1 MPKERDFEK
10 PKIFRTHVC
19 VWWISYKK
27 ILHLI
32 RHTLMTGNKTMS
44 LLAAALAWAVALAGH
59 MTSIPRSILRA
70 KTKSLHS
77 LTPPLYSK
85 EKIMYFFSE
94 TRPLSRHFL
103 KKVFFASKK
112 FQTVVR
118 MSKFSKSN
126 NRRKMAVYWDPPAPP
141 FSLLNTTLR
150 SVTFCRWYTFF
161 NEIFHVFFSSETR
174 LLHYKLRFLLFFK
187 FIFKHGL
194 NQLQRKIFSPL
205 GTF

>member
-1 MPKERDFEK
+1 MDFIQENT
-10 PKIFRTHVC
+10 PFDTSHSDDRQQNNE
-19 VWWISYKK
+19 S
-27 ILHLI
+27 
-32 RHTLMTGNKTMS
+32 
-44 LLAAALAWAVALAGH
+44 AGSSSGLSSGASGSH
-59 MTSIPRSILRA
+59 DINPAFDSESQDEVITQSD
-70 KTKSLHS
+70 
-77 LTPPLYSK
+77 PPLYSK

-194 NQLQRKIFSPL
+194 NQLQRKKFSPL

>member
-1 MPKERDFEK
+1 MMPKERDSEN

-27 ILHLI
+27 ILHLL
-32 RHTLMTGNKTMS
+32 RHTDDRQQNNES
-44 LLAAALAWAVALAGH
+44 AG
-59 MTSIPRSILRA
+59 SSSGLSSGASRSHDINPA
-70 KTKSLHS
+70 FDSESQDEVITQSD
-77 LTPPLYSK
+77 PPLYSK

-126 NRRKMAVYWDPPAPP
+126 NRRKMAVYWDPPAPH
-141 FSLLNTTLR
+141 
-150 SVTFCRWYTFF
+150 
-161 NEIFHVFFSSETR
+161 FHF
-174 LLHYKLRFLLFFK
+174 
-187 FIFKHGL
+187 
-194 NQLQRKIFSPL
+194 
-205 GTF
+205 